1 MARKIVIDVT
11 EEMYVALREEKNTT
25 GVPIASQVR
34 LSLQKSLADKGK
46 RVSIDVGAWGG
57 DRPAKTE
64 RTA

>member
-11 EEMYVALREEKNTT
+11 EEMYDALQDIKKST
-25 GVPIASQVR
+25 GVPVASQVR
-34 LSLQKSLADKGK
+34 LSLQKTLAKKGK
-46 RVSIDVGAWGG
+46 QVSIEVGAWGG